1 MTDAERL
8 ATIHALLLEEMADAT
23 DDTVKLTEYA
33 VAALRE
39 NREHI
44 ATLQRQLEFH
54 QRSRR
59 EIPAAFRAPA
69 DFGDARSDGVEL
81 MGKKHRFAT
90 GVLSL
95 VAPQLEPAPVERDAD
110 GLEAI
115 ESVRAST
122 WDLLLL
128 AGIRL
133 HGHPEDPSLAD
144 TRPGPRLSWEE
155 MEAWTRDQ
163 HDAAGEWAAAVHLHA
178 SDNDVDI
185 PEAPAF
191 LARFL

>member
-23 DDTVKLTEYA
+23 DDTVKLAEYA

-59 EIPAAFRAPA
+59 EIPAPFRSPVLFGVNGDVVPVQIGPAPA
-69 DFGDARSDGVEL
+69 DFGIMRSAEIL
-81 MGKKHRFAT
+81 
-90 GVLSL
+90 
-95 VAPQLEPAPVERDAD
+95 QLEPAPVERDAD

-128 AGIRL
+128 ADVRL
-133 HGHPEDPSLAD
+133 RRRPEDPSLAD

-155 MEAWTRDQ
+155 METWTRDQ